1 MLDRL
6 LPTSVVLDR
15 ICISKTELYRRIN
28 SGEFPRPVPVGRQRV
43 AFLEAEVSD
52 WIADRVK
59 ARDQGKGVEERRV
72 RALKAISAK
81 FQGLPV

>member
-1 MLDRL
+1 MPDRL

-28 SGEFPRPVPVGRQRV
+28 NGEFPRPVPVGRQRI

-52 WIADRVK
+52 WIAARVK
-59 ARDQGKGVEERRV
+59 AREHGDGAEQRRV

-81 FQGLPV
+81 F